1 MMDFAQVLSDLSG
14 FGADMLWR
22 ALLVFLRVG
31 AAMALLPAFGEQSV
45 PQRVR
50 LILALAFTLVVA
62 PAAGSMP
69 PQGVALMAPLLSE
82 TAIGLALGIALRLFV
97 IALQIAGSIAANAT
111 SLAQLF
117 GGSGP
122 EPQPAVGNLL
132 VMAGLAIAV
141 AAGLHVQIAKAFI
154 LSYEVFPAGQIPSSD
169 DITKWGLS
177 QISQAFARGFILAAP
192 FTIAA
197 FLYNVALG
205 VINKAMPALMVSFVG
220 APALAGGSLVLIA
233 IISPA
238 MLTAWLFALQVFLA
252 QPFGPT
258 Q

>member
-1 MMDFAQVLSDLSG
+1 MMDFAQVLSELSG
-14 FGADMLWR
+14 VGADLVWR
-22 ALLVFLRVG
+22 MFLVFLRVG

-50 LILALAFTLVVA
+50 LILALAFTMVVA
-62 PAAGSMP
+62 PAAGPMP
-69 PQGVALMAPLLSE
+69 AVGLVAPMISE
-82 TAIGLALGIALRLFV
+82 TAIGLSLGIALRLFV

-141 AAGLHVQIAKAFI
+141 AAGLHVQIAQALI
-154 LSYEVFPAGQIPSSD
+154 LSYQVFPAGEVPSAGD
-169 DITKWGLS
+169 MTQWGLT

-205 VINKAMPALMVSFVG
+205 VINRAMPALMVSFVG

-238 MLTAWLFALQVFLA
+238 MLTAWLFALQGFLA
-252 QPFGPT
+252 QPLGATP
-258 Q
+258 

>member
-1 MMDFAQVLSDLSG
+1 MMDFAAVLSELSG
-14 FGADMLWR
+14 IGTEIFWR
-22 ALLVFLRVG
+22 AVLVFLRVG

-62 PAAGSMP
+62 PAAGPMP
-69 PQGVALMAPLLSE
+69 TPDIGLLAPMLSE
-82 TAIGLALGIALRLFV
+82 TAIGLALGMALRLFV

-141 AAGLHVQIAKAFI
+141 AAGLHVQIAQALI
-154 LSYEVFPAGQIPSSD
+154 LSYEVFPAGVIPNSD
-169 DITKWGLS
+169 DMTKWGLS

-233 IISPA
+233 VISPA
-238 MLTAWLFALQVFLA
+238 MLAAWLYALQMFLA
-252 QPFGPT
+252 QPFGASP
-258 Q
+258 